1 MKTSVSRITS
11 LLLLI
16 AVISCALESPSS
28 ESSFSE
34 FDGSTLSSSSSSGE
48 LATENI
54 LEVALV
60 GACNILVRLLSP
72 FLFYLTDMNEEDDMS
87 SDEAELSMFDSL
99 PEEILQQI
107 IYFIDIKGTMSLKL
121 SCERFCQLI
130 EISYLISSK
139 GYLYHNWI
147 DRPHNQARLSVCHDN
162 LDSKVEEFVL
172 VSRNKFVSEIHS
184 SLQYFI
190 LALQSGFVPR
200 RSQKISITASK
211 NLDLLD
217 NSFLETE
224 DFFQLMQHMS
234 RNSNLVHLELG
245 SLWFFV
251 DYEKFNILSKFL
263 NSLRDRN
270 GNLFLMNFTLQID
283 CCPEGMVNEDSDIP
297 ILFNNTFIRK
307 LRIFVSAKTL
317 LYGKRLKKFLGI
329 INLDEFELIDEL
341 NLRVRYFHSSFT
353 YKDDLLN
360 VLVNMPKVVRFES
373 NAYLPNN
380 NQFDDFRLKT
390 KEVLGRNPE
399 LIFHANWSSIDRSY
413 TFVGNLSVKDVRDAL
428 KSLPE
433 SGFCHLLRIQLLSD
447 FEEEVRDLI
456 IDFVGNHSQ
465 HVFIQNLGCNLKDFN
480 ETFHLLKVRSLNLHT
495 GREKEQTSISQMNNE
510 TLFISCNAFVPKFTR
525 IFLNLEFVHLM
536 HLNRNLLED
545 VEAFIASYQPL
556 RWLYIYFDYMSRS
569 RFTALANNLS
579 TVYANSPKS
588 IARLEIILK

>member
-107 IYFIDIKGTMSLKL
+107 IYFTDLKGTMSLKS
-121 SCERFCQLI
+121 SCRRFSKLF
-130 EISYLISSK
+130 EFSYLISSK
-139 GYLYHNWI
+139 GHLYHNWI

-172 VSRNKFVSEIHS
+172 VSRNNFVSEIHS

-234 RNSNLVHLELG
+234 RNSTLVHLEIG
-245 SLWFFV
+245 SVWFFV
-251 DYEKFNILSKFL
+251 RLNALSNFL
-263 NSLRDRN
+263 DSLRDGN
-270 GNLFLMNFTLQID
+270 GNLFLMNLTLQLD
-283 CCPEGMVNEDSDIP
+283 FCPEEMLDEDSDIP
-297 ILFNNTFIRK
+297 ILFNNTYIRK
-307 LRIFVSAKTL
+307 LRIIISSGAFV
-317 LYGKRLKKFLGI
+317 YGERLKTFLSV
-329 INLDEFELIDEL
+329 INLTDLELIDED
-341 NLRVRYFHSSFT
+341 NLRLRFSHSSFT
-353 YKDDLLN
+353 ERDDLLK
-360 VLVNMPKVVRFES
+360 VLDNMPNLVRFES
-373 NAYLPNN
+373 NAYLPNYKP
-380 NQFDDFRLKT
+380 FDWFRLETDVFLRKY
-390 KEVLGRNPE
+390 PE
-399 LIFHANWSSIDRSY
+399 FKFYANWSSIDRSY
-413 TFVGNLSVKDVRDAL
+413 VFPGNLSINRVRNAFKTL
-428 KSLPE
+428 AKR
-433 SGFCHLLRIQLLSD
+433 GFCHSLKIQCLSICD
-447 FEEEVRDLI
+447 VKVRESI
-456 IDFVGNHSQ
+456 IDLFRNHSQ
-465 HVFIQNLGCNLKDFN
+465 NVFIQNLSCNLEDFN
-480 ETFHLLKVRSLNLHT
+480 AHFYRLNVRVLHLKNDKQKPAL
-495 GREKEQTSISQMNNE
+495 ISQLNKE
-510 TLFISCNAFVPKFTR
+510 TVGVSCNGFVPKFSR
-525 IFLNLEFVHLM
+525 MFFNLEFVHLKD
-536 HLNRNLLED
+536 LNHDLRVD
-545 VEAFIASYQPL
+545 VEAFINSYQPL
-556 RWLYIYFDYMSRS
+556 KSLYIHFEYMTNWS
-569 RFTALANNLS
+569 FTDLTDKLRNA
-579 TVYANSPKS
+579 YANSQKS
-588 IARLEIILK
+588 ICRLEIRGNED